1 MGRFG
6 FAIACCVLLA
16 GTSAQA
22 QLVDGSGTAA
32 SSVTA
37 GSPGVVVSAPAGDG
51 VVTFNGSGGSFEST
65 VVVNTDSI
73 TFDSGNA
80 SVGPFATTTSSTNV
94 NVTVTNNTGQ
104 ALSVT
109 SVHSEIIPAG
119 LGFYLQDT
127 ALPPADN
134 NSYLGYPQSLS
145 GLSFADVTTNVAAGD
160 LFASADFKFQIT
172 SGDTTLYSLTGSL
185 ALSFDGQGQLVVTN
199 NLSDAEAALDGFVT
213 AWDTP
218 SGLAYAWDTTPVD
231 LDLGWSL
238 GAGQSQ
244 TLNYSTT
251 VSSFTR
257 AGCITPATKLTAATD
272 CLVAFSGFGDPVGRG
287 GGTTFAALSTFALAA
302 DPEFIQKIVF
312 DPVTVPFS
320 FTFGAVPEPATWM
333 TMVLGF
339 GLLGAALRRRRVA
352 TVA

>member
-16 GTSAQA
+16 GTSAHA

-32 SSVTA
+32 SSVSAPPVT
-37 GSPGVVVSAPAGDG
+37 VNAPAGDG
-51 VVTFNGSGGSFEST
+51 IFTFNGSGGSFEST

-80 SVGPFATTTSSTNV
+80 SSGPSATTTSSTNV
-94 NVTVTNNTGQ
+94 SVTVTNNTGH

-127 ALPPADN
+127 TLPPAGN
-134 NSYLGYPQSLS
+134 NIYLGYPQSLS
-145 GLSFADVTTNVAAGD
+145 GLSFADVSTSVGAGNP
-160 LFASADFKFQIT
+160 FAFADFNFQIT

-185 ALSFDGQGQLVVTN
+185 ALSFDGQGNLVVTN
-199 NLSDAEAALDGFVT
+199 NLAAAEAALAGFVT

-218 SGLAYAWDTTPVD
+218 SSLAYAWDTTPVD
-231 LDLGWSL
+231 LDLGWTL
-238 GAGQSQ
+238 GEGQSQ
-244 TLNYSTT
+244 SLNYTT
-251 VSSFTR
+251 SVTSFTR
-257 AGCITPATKLTAATD
+257 APCLDKVT
-272 CLVAFSGFGDPVGRG
+272 CLVAYSGFGDPVGRG
-287 GGTTFAALSTFALAA
+287 GGIESFASLRSLAA
-302 DPEFIQKIVF
+302 VDAPPEFIQKIVF
-312 DPVTVPFS
+312 NPVTVPFS
-320 FTFGAVPEPATWM
+320 FTFGVVPEPGTWM

-352 TVA
+352 ILA